1 MKYEITV
8 DGNSAQLS
16 IDGEHFRYQR
26 SNGDIVEHLYSLAGA
41 GEGSYSVL
49 IDGRSFTVAS
59 LGGGEFSVNGR
70 VFGVE
75 VFDPRSMHA
84 RQAAGAAEGRQAVAA
99 PMPGRVIRVLVEA
112 GQTVEAGQGLIV
124 VEAMKM
130 QNEMKSPKA
139 GRVIEVKAR
148 DGATVA
154 AGDILV
160 VIE

>member
-1 MKYEITV
+1 MKYEVTIN
-8 DGNSAQLS
+8 DNSAELS
-16 IDGEHFRYQR
+16 IDGEQFRYR
-26 SNGDIVEHLYSLAGA
+26 RASADVVEHDYSLAGS

-49 IDGRSFTVAS
+49 IGARSYSVAS
-59 LGGGEFSVNGR
+59 LGGHEFSVNGR
-70 VFGVE
+70 VFRVE
-75 VFDPRSMHA
+75 VFDPRGMRA
-84 RQAAGAAEGRQAVAA
+84 RRTVGAAEGRQAVAA

-112 GQTVEAGQGLIV
+112 GQAVEAGQGLIV

-139 GRVIEVKAR
+139 GRVIEVKAS

-154 AGDILV
+154 AGDVLI

>member
-1 MKYEITV
+1 MKYEVTI

-16 IDGEHFRYQR
+16 IDGERVRYQR
-26 SNGDIVEHLYSLAGA
+26 ENRDPVDGTYSLAAVGDGA
-41 GEGSYSVL
+41 CSVLFGGRSYSVAL
-49 IDGRSFTVAS
+49 
-59 LGGGEFSVNGR
+59 LGGDEFSVNGR
-70 VFGVE
+70 VFRVE
-75 VFDPRSMHA
+75 IFDPRGRRA
-84 RQAAGAAEGRQAVAA
+84 RRAAGAAEGRQAVAA

-139 GRVIEVKAR
+139 GRVLEVKAS

-154 AGDILV
+154 AGDVLV

>member
-1 MKYEITV
+1 MKYEILV
-8 DGNSAQLS
+8 NGKSAELLM
-16 IDGEHFRYQR
+16 DGEQFRYRR
-26 SNGDIVEHLYSLAGA
+26 SSGDIVEHAYSLAGA
-41 GEGSYSVL
+41 GEGAYSVL
-49 IDGRSFTVAS
+49 CGGRSYSVAS
-59 LGGGEFSVNGR
+59 LGGDEFSVNGR
-70 VFGVE
+70 VFRVE
-75 VFDPRSMHA
+75 VFDPRGRRA
-84 RQAAGAAEGRQAVAA
+84 RRATGVAEGRQAVAA

-139 GRVIEVKAR
+139 GRVIEVKAS

-160 VIE
+160 EIE